1 MENLFP
7 SNLVELLTISVAFSF
22 IIMSLIQKLKKITI
36 IKKDI
41 HIIILNLIFSF
52 ALSVPFV
59 KYFYN
64 LTTYDGLWVG
74 LFTVIGA
81 PTLYKVFKNQKVIT
95 YHPGSLN
102 DTITIPISKEIK
114 YDK

>member
-7 SNLVELLTISVAFSF
+7 SNLIELLTISVAFSF
-22 IIMSLIQKLKKITI
+22 IIMTLIQKLKKITI
-36 IKKDI
+36 INKDI
-41 HIIILNLIFSF
+41 HIIILNLISSF
-52 ALSVPFV
+52 TLSIPFV

-74 LFTVIGA
+74 LFTFIGA
-81 PTLYKVFKNQKVIT
+81 PTLYKLFKNQNVIT
-95 YHPGSLN
+95 YHPESLN
-102 DTITIPISKEIK
+102 DSVTIPISNEIK

>member
-1 MENLFP
+1 MEIF
-7 SNLVELLTISVAFSF
+7 T
-22 IIMSLIQKLKKITI
+22 IQKLKKITI

-74 LFTVIGA
+74 LFTFIEA
-81 PTLYKVFKNQKVIT
+81 PTFYNVFHNQIVIT
-95 YHPGSLN
+95 YHPESLN

>member
-1 MENLFP
+1 MENVFP

-36 IKKDI
+36 INKDI

-74 LFTVIGA
+74 LFTFIGA

-95 YHPGSLN
+95 YHPESLN